1 MTTII
6 TRHPSGTRDWV
17 MWQHPVDIIAASDIN
32 AVRSCLAEVETRVN
46 QGLMALGFV
55 TYEAGRAFDPHFA
68 GKHDPQALPLVW
80 FALFNNFTPFDPPF
94 PARAAPIKWKP
105 SITPRAYERSIGTIK
120 QHIAAGDTYQVNYT
134 FPLVARGPVALRDV
148 FFHLAENQ
156 PTPYA
161 TLIET
166 SDFQI
171 ASVSPEL
178 FFDLNGTSVRV
189 EPMKG
194 TCPRGPLPELDTLA
208 GEQLRTSEK
217 NRAEN
222 IMIVDMMRNDLG
234 RIAEPGSVSVDAPFT
249 VTPWPT
255 LWQMTSSVSAR
266 THAGVAEIFSALFPC
281 ASITGAPKLKTS
293 EIIAELEPSPRGL
306 YTGAIGWWLPGRRA
320 RFAVA
325 IRTMVHTVATREARY
340 GIGSGIVWDSQPA
353 DEYRECLLKSR
364 VLERTLPVFR
374 LLETLRWEKES
385 GYVLLEE
392 HLDRL
397 TNSAVYFGVPCD
409 RADIAQRMEKIAQRL
424 PDRPHRVRVLVSRDG
439 IISIQAKPLDQPG
452 HFVSPEH
459 APPLTASVDQQRTD
473 PDSLFLY
480 HKTTR
485 RLIYQRAR
493 KRYPNGDDVLLVNT
507 RNELM
512 EFTTGNLVLRR
523 GNDWLT
529 PELASGM
536 LPGIFRGKLIADRI
550 IQPARL
556 TLSDLDQADAL
567 YFINS
572 VRGWRTVTLIPS
584 TP

>member
-1 MTTII
+1 VTTII

-17 MWQHPVDIIAASDIN
+17 VWQHPVDIIATSDIG
-32 AVRSCLAEVETRVN
+32 AVQSCLTAIEARVN

-55 TYEAGRAFDPHFA
+55 TYEAGLAFDPHFA
-68 GKHDPQALPLVW
+68 SKHDSQALPLVW
-80 FALFNNFTPFDPPF
+80 FALFNEYAPYDPPRS
-94 PARAAPIKWKP
+94 ARAAPSTWKP
-105 SITPRAYERSIGTIK
+105 SITQRAYKQSIGAIK
-120 QHIAAGDTYQVNYT
+120 QRIAAGDTYQVNYT
-134 FPLVARGPVALRDV
+134 FPLVARGPIALREV
-148 FFHLAENQ
+148 FFYLAENQ
-156 PTPYA
+156 PTPHA

-166 SDFQI
+166 PDFQI

-178 FFDLNGTSVRV
+178 FFELNGTNVRV

-194 TCPRGPLPELDTLA
+194 TCPRGPHPELDVLA

-234 RIAEPGSVSVDAPFT
+234 RIAEPGSVSVDALFT

-266 THAGVAEIFSALFPC
+266 TSAGVPEIFAALFPC

-293 EIIAELEPSPRGL
+293 EIIAELEPTPRGL
-306 YTGAIGWWLPGRRA
+306 YTGAIGWWLPGRHA

-325 IRTMVHTVATREARY
+325 IRTMVHTVATRETRY

-353 DEYRECLLKSR
+353 DEYRECLLKAR
-364 VLERTLPVFR
+364 VLDRAPPAFR
-374 LLETLRWEKES
+374 LLETLRWEKAC
-385 GYVLLEE
+385 GYVMLEE
-392 HLDRL
+392 HLKRL
-397 TNSAVYFGVPCD
+397 MQSASYFGVPSD
-409 RADIAQRMEKIAQRL
+409 RAAIAQRMEKVARHL
-424 PDRPHRVRVLVSRDG
+424 PDRPHRVRVLVGRAG
-439 IISIQAKPLDQPG
+439 NISIQAKPLDQPG
-452 HFVSPEH
+452 HFATPEH
-459 APPLTASVDQQRTD
+459 APALTASVDQQHTD

-493 KRYPNGDDVLLVNT
+493 KRYPIGDDVLLVNT

-512 EFTTGNLVLRR
+512 EFTNGNLVLRC
-523 GNDWLT
+523 GTEWLT
-529 PELASGM
+529 PELASGI
-536 LPGIFRGKLIADRI
+536 LPGVFREKLIADRI
-550 IQPARL
+550 IRPARL
-556 TLSDLDQADAL
+556 TRSDLDRADAI

-572 VRGWRTVTLIPS
+572 VRGWRAVTLIPATS
-584 TP
+584 